1 MSNQREEGNGAT
13 PKCGHK
19 ELFFSVEAGL
29 SREAGLSDCTRPDVD
44 YPDYVIMSSV
54 RYSPKVPSTD
64 VTQMDDAL
72 LKEMRT
78 FQTQS

>member
-1 MSNQREEGNGAT
+1 VPRRSADIRN
-13 PKCGHK
+13 C
-19 ELFFSVEAGL
+19 FFRLRLAYL
-29 SREAGLSDCTRPDVD
+29 ARLAYRIALRPDVD